1 MQKFDALIR
10 RLREYNA
17 WWYGEDT
24 EQPDP
29 AQVGVDIGSAALAI
43 EEMQGAIVRTLGE
56 NRRLADG
63 DDCTLRHLVGLGLV
77 EQAQNDDVPYP
88 VPKTQFCGWIEE

>member
-1 MQKFDALIR
+1 MQKFDGLVR

-29 AQVGVDIGSAALAI
+29 AQVGVDLGSAALAI
-43 EEMQGAIVRTLGE
+43 EEMQNAISLTLAE
-56 NRRLADG
+56 NRHQADG
-63 DDCTLRHLVGLGLV
+63 DDCTLRHLVGLV
-77 EQAQNDDVPYP
+77 EQAQNDGVPYP
-88 VPKTQFCGWIEE
+88 VPKTQFRGWIEE